1 MNKEF
6 LMSKK
11 IPLVDEWKPTKQ
23 DTIFTN
29 SKNIIAAPLTQFF
42 HVEDPNMSG
51 LNYFFINPKKSY
63 NSDPLRDHT
72 CLYLNYLETFFDQDK
87 EYFTNI
93 MKLKFMIDMYE
104 NYDFGVFLGDINRY
118 ILQPSLYAKTRAMV
132 DYNYSLELSYKSV
145 NNPQLS
151 YTNDHGKILMQMSIL
166 MNMLIP
172 VITHFAYMRRVPD
185 IDEFLL
191 DVYDHI
197 LYSPISQGVDIVS
210 KLYETSISNV
220 TRNEKNNA
228 TIWQKQDI
236 RGKDTVIHS
245 MTAVRN
251 IILNIMPKYTFDKN
265 MVSLDYTSIQKS
277 NRFQITDIAYEF
289 SYIPLSTSKRDNEDN
304 ASDFD
309 RYEANLTKADE
320 SLYLASKT
328 NYQYVMKSIER
339 EWGPFDPNEIKFYM
353 NNLKN
358 ENGEYINGFQKQL
371 VFNLFYKYFGDT
383 ISIRAIN
390 IEDYIKLI
398 LAGKKMLQQNMMAY
412 LPYILSSKVNKIIAR
427 KTLNKR
433 EVIEMESSQYYPLVM
448 AKFNNEKIKN
458 QILGTIATIITSNFS
473 MIDYYNPEINGKQIL
488 IDSRIIIEETLLYI
502 LLI

>member
-1 MNKEF
+1 MA
-6 LMSKK
+6 KK
-11 IPLVDEWKPTKQ
+11 IPLVDEWKPTKN
-23 DTIFTN
+23 DILFTN
-29 SKNIIAAPLTQFF
+29 SKNIIVAPLTQFF
-42 HVEDPNMSG
+42 RVDDQQSAG
-51 LNYFFINPKKSY
+51 LNFFFINPKKSY
-63 NSDPLRDHT
+63 NSNALRDHT
-72 CLYLNYLETFFDQDK
+72 CLYLNYFESFFDQEK
-87 EYFTNI
+87 EYYTNMAKI
-93 MKLKFMIDMYE
+93 KFMIDMYE
-104 NYDFGVFLGDINRY
+104 NYDFGLFMGDINRY
-118 ILQPSLYAKTRAMV
+118 ILQPSLFAKTRAMV
-132 DYNYSLELSYKSV
+132 EYNYSLELSYKSI

-151 YTNDHGKILMQMSIL
+151 YTNDHGKLLMQVSLL
-166 MNMLIP
+166 MNMIIP
-172 VITHFAYMRRVPD
+172 LITHFAYLRRIPD
-185 IDEFLL
+185 IDKFLL

-197 LYSPISQGVDIVS
+197 LYSPITNGVDLVT

-236 RGKDTVIHS
+236 RGRDTVIHS
-245 MTAVRN
+245 VSAVKN

-277 NRFQITDIAYEF
+277 NRFQITDIEYEF
-289 SYIPLSTSKRDNEDN
+289 SYIALSTSKRDNEDN

-328 NYQYVMKSIER
+328 NYQYVIKSIEKDF
-339 EWGPFDPNEIKFYM
+339 GPFDPEEVKFYM
-353 NNLKN
+353 RELKN
-358 ENGEYINGFQKQL
+358 DRGEIINGFQKQL

-390 IEDYIKLI
+390 IEDYAKLI
-398 LAGKKMLQQNMMAY
+398 MSAKKMLQQNMMVY
-412 LPYILSSKVNKIIAR
+412 LPYIISSRVNKIIAR

-448 AKFNNEKIKN
+448 QKFNNEKIKN

-473 MIDYYNPEINGKQIL
+473 MIDYRDPSIHGKQII
-488 IDSRIIIEETLLYI
+488 IDSRMIIEETLLYI

>member
-1 MNKEF
+1 
-6 LMSKK
+6 
-11 IPLVDEWKPTKQ
+11 
-23 DTIFTN
+23 
-29 SKNIIAAPLTQFF
+29 
-42 HVEDPNMSG
+42 
-51 LNYFFINPKKSY
+51 
-63 NSDPLRDHT
+63 
-72 CLYLNYLETFFDQDK
+72 
-87 EYFTNI
+87 
-93 MKLKFMIDMYE
+93 MIDMYE
-104 NYDFGVFLGDINRY
+104 NYDFGLFMGDINRY
-118 ILQPSLYAKTRAMV
+118 ILQPSLFAKTRAMV
-132 DYNYSLELSYKSV
+132 EYNYSLELSYKSI

-151 YTNDHGKILMQMSIL
+151 YTNDHGKLLMQVSLL
-166 MNMLIP
+166 MNMIIP
-172 VITHFAYMRRVPD
+172 LITHFAYLRRIPD
-185 IDEFLL
+185 IDKFLL

-197 LYSPISQGVDIVS
+197 LYSPITNGVDLVT

-236 RGKDTVIHS
+236 RGRDTVIHS
-245 MTAVRN
+245 VSAVKN

-277 NRFQITDIAYEF
+277 NRFQITDIEYEF
-289 SYIPLSTSKRDNEDN
+289 SYIALSTSKRDNEDN

-328 NYQYVMKSIER
+328 NYQYVIKSIEKDF
-339 EWGPFDPNEIKFYM
+339 GPFDPEEVKFYM
-353 NNLKN
+353 RELKN
-358 ENGEYINGFQKQL
+358 DRGEIINGFQKQL

-390 IEDYIKLI
+390 IEDYAKLI
-398 LAGKKMLQQNMMAY
+398 MSAKKMLQQNMMVY
-412 LPYILSSKVNKIIAR
+412 LPYIISSRVNKIIAR

-448 AKFNNEKIKN
+448 QKFNNEKIKN

-473 MIDYYNPEINGKQIL
+473 MIDYRDPSIHGKQII
-488 IDSRIIIEETLLYI
+488 IDSRMIIEETLLYI

>member
-1 MNKEF
+1 MAT
-6 LMSKK
+6 K
-11 IPLVDEWKPTKQ
+11 IPLVDEWKPRQ
-23 DTIFTN
+23 EDILFTN
-29 SKNIIAAPLTQFF
+29 SKNIIVAPLTRFF
-42 HVEDPNMSG
+42 QVDDQTYTG
-51 LNYFFINPKKSY
+51 LNLFFINPKKSY

-72 CLYLNYLETFFDQDK
+72 CLYLNYLEAFFDAEK
-87 EYFTNI
+87 EFYTNMAKI
-93 MKLKFMIDMYE
+93 KFMIDMYE
-104 NYDFGVFLGDINRY
+104 NYDFNTLLVDINRY
-118 ILQPSLYAKTRAMV
+118 ILQPSLYGKTKAMV
-132 DYNYSLELSYKSV
+132 DYNYSLELSYKSA

-151 YTNDHGKILMQMSIL
+151 YTNDHGKLLMQMSIL

-172 VITHFAYMRRVPD
+172 LITHFAYMRRISD
-185 IDEFLL
+185 IDQFLL
-191 DVYDHI
+191 DIYDHV
-197 LYSPISQGVDIVS
+197 LYAPISNNVDIVT

-245 MTAVRN
+245 MSAVRN

-289 SYIPLSTSKRDNEDN
+289 SYIALSTSKRDNEDN

-328 NYQYVMKSIER
+328 NYQYIMKTIEK
-339 EWGPFDPNEIKFYM
+339 EWGPFDQNEVNFYIKE
-353 NNLKN
+353 LKN
-358 ENGEYINGFQKQL
+358 DNGEVINGFQKQL

-383 ISIRAIN
+383 VSIRAIN
-390 IEDYIKLI
+390 IEDYVKLI
-398 LAGKKMLQQNMMAY
+398 LSAKKMLQQNMMAY

-448 AKFNNEKIKN
+448 QKFNNEKIKN

-473 MIDYYNPEINGKQIL
+473 MIDYRDPSIHGKQII
-488 IDSRIIIEETLLYI
+488 IDSRMIIEETLLYI

>member
-1 MNKEF
+1 M
-6 LMSKK
+6 MSK
-11 IPLVDEWKPTKQ
+11 IPLVDQWQPQKE
-23 DTIFTN
+23 DIIFTN
-29 SKNIIAAPLTQFF
+29 SKNIIVAPLTQFF
-42 HVEDPNMSG
+42 HVEDQTYAG

-72 CLYLNYLETFFDQDK
+72 CLYLNYLEKFFDPEK
-87 EYFTNI
+87 EFYTNMAKI
-93 MKLKFMIDMYE
+93 KFMIDIYE
-104 NYDFGVFLGDINRY
+104 NYDFNVFMTDIIRY
-118 ILQPSLYAKTRAMV
+118 ILQPSIFNKTRAMV

-151 YTNDHGKILMQMSIL
+151 YTNDHGKLLMQMSLL

-172 VITHFAYMRRVPD
+172 LITHFAYMRRISD
-185 IDEFLL
+185 IDEYLL
-191 DVYDHI
+191 DIYDKI
-197 LYSPISQGVDIVS
+197 LFSPICNGVDIVS

-228 TIWQKQDI
+228 AIWQKQDI
-236 RGKDTVIHS
+236 RGKDTVLHS

-289 SYIPLSTSKRDNEDN
+289 SYIALSTSKRDNEDN

-328 NYQYVMKSIER
+328 NYQFVMKSIER
-339 EWGPFDPNEIKFYM
+339 EWGPFDPGEVKFYIKE
-353 NNLKN
+353 LKN
-358 ENGEYINGFQKQL
+358 ENGELINGFQKQL

-383 ISIRAIN
+383 VSINAIN
-390 IEDYIKLI
+390 IEDYVKLI
-398 LAGKKMLQQNMMAY
+398 LAGKKMLRQNMMSY
-412 LPYILSSKVNKIIAR
+412 LPFILSSRVNKIIAR

-448 AKFNNEKIKN
+448 EKFNNEKIKN

-473 MIDYYNPEINGKQIL
+473 MIDFRDPTIHGKQII